1 MGGFLSSIME
11 RWGKF
16 YRRSSIQVI
25 LSLSFTA
32 VAVAGMIFLGL
43 TLFLRFSASN
53 NAQLA
58 KNSQR
63 VLAQV
68 NLNLDAYL
76 RGMMRVSDTMYYR
89 VIKNADLESDSLDAQ
104 MALLYESNRDS
115 LVSIAVFAQSGELV
129 SATPL
134 ATLKKSVSPQRQDW
148 FAAAVDRIENL
159 HFSTPHVQNLFEDPD
174 YRYRWVVSLSRQVEL
189 TRAGSIEGGVL
200 LVDMSF
206 SGIEQICKDV
216 ELASSDGYLYLIDGD
231 GEIIYHP
238 RQQLIYAGL
247 LEENNRTAAG
257 YEDGSHAETFGG
269 AKRQVT
275 VKTVGYTGWKLVGVV
290 PADNIWDNYGQ
301 LLLFFLFVV
310 LFSIFLLVFVN
321 LHLSER
327 ISVPIKTL
335 ERAVKELEAGREEGD
350 IDVSGPYE
358 IEHLGHSIRSMVS
371 TMRHLM
377 DDIIEQEAQ
386 KRRSELDVLQSQIN
400 PHFLYNTLDSV
411 VWMTENG
418 RTDEA
423 ILMVTSLARF
433 FRISLSRGSNIIPI
447 ADELEHARHYL
458 TIQKMRYKNKFS
470 AVIAAED
477 GVEGLYTIKL
487 IVQPI
492 LENAIYHGMAYAD
505 GDGEIAV
512 RARRD
517 GEDVVIEVADNGP
530 GMPEETVERLLD
542 QSYAAA
548 PGTKGS
554 GIGLRNVHQRI
565 RLTFGEEY
573 GLAIHSEPDAGTTV
587 CIRLPVLEGPEAA
600 AVRREGEAGST
611 GPCCRCLFWWPWA
624 WGCSSPWWPLTSPAV
639 RTPSC
644 WRSQSSSG
652 RRTALA
658 GRRPD
663 RAWSRPPPTWGPSCA
678 FSP

>member
-89 VIKNADLESDSLDAQ
+89 VIKNADLDSDSLDAQ

-134 ATLKKSVSPQRQDW
+134 ATLKKSVAPQRQDW

-310 LFSIFLLVFVN
+310 LFSVFLLTFVN

-327 ISVPIKTL
+327 ISVPIKSL
-335 ERAVKELEAGREEGD
+335 ERSVKALEAGRE
-350 IDVSGPYE
+350 DVDFDVGGPYE
-358 IEHLGHSIRSMVS
+358 IEHLAHSVRSMVS

-505 GDGEIAV
+505 GDGEITV

-600 AVRREGEAGST
+600 AVRREGEA
-611 GPCCRCLFWWPWA
+611 
-624 WGCSSPWWPLTSPAV
+624 
-639 RTPSC
+639 
-644 WRSQSSSG
+644 
-652 RRTALA
+652 
-658 GRRPD
+658 
-663 RAWSRPPPTWGPSCA
+663 
-678 FSP
+678 

>member
-89 VIKNADLESDSLDAQ
+89 VIKNADLDSDSLDAQ
-104 MALLYESNRDS
+104 MALLYENNRDS

-335 ERAVKELEAGREEGD
+335 ERAVKELEAGREEVD

-358 IEHLGHSIRSMVS
+358 IERLGHSIRSMVS

-487 IVQPI
+487 IVHPI

-505 GDGEIAV
+505 GDGEITV

-530 GMPEETVERLLD
+530 GMPEEMVERLLD

-600 AVRREGEAGST
+600 AVRREGEA
-611 GPCCRCLFWWPWA
+611 
-624 WGCSSPWWPLTSPAV
+624 
-639 RTPSC
+639 
-644 WRSQSSSG
+644 
-652 RRTALA
+652 
-658 GRRPD
+658 
-663 RAWSRPPPTWGPSCA
+663 
-678 FSP
+678 

>member
-1 MGGFLSSIME
+1 M
-11 RWGKF
+11 
-16 YRRSSIQVI
+16 
-25 LSLSFTA
+25 
-32 VAVAGMIFLGL
+32 
-43 TLFLRFSASN
+43 
-53 NAQLA
+53 
-58 KNSQR
+58 
-63 VLAQV
+63 
-68 NLNLDAYL
+68 
-76 RGMMRVSDTMYYR
+76 
-89 VIKNADLESDSLDAQ
+89 
-104 MALLYESNRDS
+104 
-115 LVSIAVFAQSGELV
+115 
-129 SATPL
+129 
-134 ATLKKSVSPQRQDW
+134 
-148 FAAAVDRIENL
+148 
-159 HFSTPHVQNLFEDPD
+159 
-174 YRYRWVVSLSRQVEL
+174 
-189 TRAGSIEGGVL
+189 
-200 LVDMSF
+200 
-206 SGIEQICKDV
+206 
-216 ELASSDGYLYLIDGD
+216 
-231 GEIIYHP
+231 
-238 RQQLIYAGL
+238 
-247 LEENNRTAAG
+247 
-257 YEDGSHAETFGG
+257 
-269 AKRQVT
+269 
-275 VKTVGYTGWKLVGVV
+275 
-290 PADNIWDNYGQ
+290 
-301 LLLFFLFVV
+301 
-310 LFSIFLLVFVN
+310 
-321 LHLSER
+321 
-327 ISVPIKTL
+327 PIKTL
-335 ERAVKELEAGREEGD
+335 ERAVKELEAGREEVD

-358 IEHLGHSIRSMVS
+358 IERLGHSIRSMVS

-505 GDGEIAV
+505 GDGEITV

-530 GMPEETVERLLD
+530 GIPEETVERLLD

-600 AVRREGEAGST
+600 AVRREGEA
-611 GPCCRCLFWWPWA
+611 
-624 WGCSSPWWPLTSPAV
+624 
-639 RTPSC
+639 
-644 WRSQSSSG
+644 
-652 RRTALA
+652 
-658 GRRPD
+658 
-663 RAWSRPPPTWGPSCA
+663 
-678 FSP
+678 

>member
-1 MGGFLSSIME
+1 MGKRLSSLRQ
-11 RWGKF
+11 RWQIR
-16 YRRSSIQVI
+16 YQRTSIQMI
-25 LSLSFTA
+25 LSASFTA
-32 VAVAGMIFLGL
+32 VAVLGMLFMGL
-43 TLFLRFSASN
+43 TLFLRFSSST
-53 NAQLA
+53 NAQQSA
-58 KNSQR
+58 ASQR
-63 VLAQV
+63 VLSQV
-68 NLNLDAYL
+68 NVSLDGYL
-76 RGMMRVSDTMYYR
+76 RTMMRVSDAVYYQ
-89 VIKNADLESDSLDAQ
+89 VIKDTDLAEDDLSGALD
-104 MALLYESNRDS
+104 LLYESNRDS
-115 LVSIAVFAQSGELV
+115 LVSIAVF
-129 SATPL
+129 SAEGDLIAASPMAPL
-134 ATLKKSVSPQRQDW
+134 KNSVSPEREEW
-148 FAAAVDRIENL
+148 FQAAMDRIENL

-174 YRYRWVVSLSRQVEL
+174 YRYRWVVSLSRFVEL
-189 TRAGSIEGGVL
+189 TRDGAIEGGVL

-216 ELASSDGYLYLIDGD
+216 ELSDSGGYLYLIDAD

-247 LEENNRTAAG
+247 LEENNTAAAS
-257 YEDGSHAETFGG
+257 YADGVHTETFQGQR
-269 AKRQVT
+269 RQVA

-290 PADNIWDNYGQ
+290 PAENLWSNYGQ
-301 LLLFFLFVV
+301 LVLFFLFIV
-310 LFSIFLLVFVN
+310 LFSVFLLVFVN
-321 LHLSER
+321 LRLSEW
-327 ISVPIKTL
+327 ITAPVKKL
-335 ERAVKELEAGREEGD
+335 DRAVKELEAGEQQVD
-350 IDVSGPYE
+350 FDVGGPYE
-358 IEHLGHSIRSMVS
+358 VEHLSHSVRSMVS

-377 DDIIEQEAQ
+377 DDIVRQEEE

-423 ILMVTSLARF
+423 TVMLTALARF

-470 AVIAAED
+470 ATIETRD
-477 GVEGLYTIKL
+477 GVEKLYTIKL

-505 GDGEIAV
+505 GDGEITV

-600 AVRREGEAGST
+600 AVRREGEA
-611 GPCCRCLFWWPWA
+611 
-624 WGCSSPWWPLTSPAV
+624 
-639 RTPSC
+639 
-644 WRSQSSSG
+644 
-652 RRTALA
+652 
-658 GRRPD
+658 
-663 RAWSRPPPTWGPSCA
+663 
-678 FSP
+678 

>member
-1 MGGFLSSIME
+1 M
-11 RWGKF
+11 
-16 YRRSSIQVI
+16 
-25 LSLSFTA
+25 
-32 VAVAGMIFLGL
+32 
-43 TLFLRFSASN
+43 
-53 NAQLA
+53 
-58 KNSQR
+58 
-63 VLAQV
+63 

-89 VIKNADLESDSLDAQ
+89 VIKNADLDSDSLDAQ

-134 ATLKKSVSPQRQDW
+134 ATLKKSVAPQRQDW

-189 TRAGSIEGGVL
+189 TRAGSIDGGVL

-335 ERAVKELEAGREEGD
+335 ERAVKELEAGREEVD

-358 IEHLGHSIRSMVS
+358 IERLGHSIRSMVS

-505 GDGEIAV
+505 GDGEITV

-600 AVRREGEAGST
+600 AVRREGEA
-611 GPCCRCLFWWPWA
+611 
-624 WGCSSPWWPLTSPAV
+624 
-639 RTPSC
+639 
-644 WRSQSSSG
+644 
-652 RRTALA
+652 
-658 GRRPD
+658 
-663 RAWSRPPPTWGPSCA
+663 
-678 FSP
+678 